1 MHNISGTPTILI
13 ENYTFPKEYNIS
25 DLEFY
30 IDVIRQLLTEKKKA
44 GGLLAN

>member
-1 MHNISGTPTILI
+1 MLNIPGPPTILV
-13 ENYTFPKEYNIS
+13 ESYTYPKDYDIC

-30 IDVIRQLLTEKKKA
+30 IDDIRQLLTEKKKA